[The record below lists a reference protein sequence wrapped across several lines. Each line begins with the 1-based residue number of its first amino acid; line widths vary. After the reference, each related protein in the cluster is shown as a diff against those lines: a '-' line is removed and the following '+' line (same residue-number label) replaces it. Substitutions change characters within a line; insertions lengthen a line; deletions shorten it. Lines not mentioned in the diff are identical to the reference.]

1 MSRRR
6 HRVREA
12 GPVRKTV
19 EVVVSALFGM
29 AVVGVVLMLLQS
41 GSSPASQGPYPPVS
55 STETAAGYGGDG
67 GLGIRSADA
76 GSQGPSGSGTVYSAQ
91 PAPTPSASAQGASAA
106 GQSGASEPVGTA
118 PAAGSSTQGST
129 QPGASA
135 TGTAAASA
143 SASSGSGA
151 LGGVVGGLVG
161 GVLGL
166 L

>member
-6 HRVREA
+6 RRVPEA

-29 AVVGVVLMLLQS
+29 GVVAVILVLLQ
-41 GSSPASQGPYPPVS
+41 GGPSPASQGPEPTVG
-55 STETAAGYGGDG
+55 STAGYDGGSDGGDG
-67 GLGIRSADA
+67 GLGIRSADP
-76 GSQGPSGSGTVYSAQ
+76 GTPGPTTGTVYSAQ
-91 PAPTPSASAQGASAA
+91 PAPTPTGPSEAGSAAQQTGSTEPATPTPTASGGTGSASGSAS
-106 GQSGASEPVGTA
+106 P
-118 PAAGSSTQGST
+118 
-129 QPGASA
+129 
-135 TGTAAASA
+135 SA
-143 SASSGSGA
+143 SASSGTGA